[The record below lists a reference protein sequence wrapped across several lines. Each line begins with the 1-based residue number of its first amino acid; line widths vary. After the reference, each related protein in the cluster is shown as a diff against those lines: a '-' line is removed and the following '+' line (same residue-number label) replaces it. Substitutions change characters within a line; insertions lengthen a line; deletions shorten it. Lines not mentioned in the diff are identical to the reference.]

1 MPFSTYTKAELHQLV
16 ADAGQP
22 VVIKTAFIVNGKIDL
37 ESDFGVGVMYD
48 GKNTYAQSMK
58 DDLSNYDI
66 VWTAFR
72 EQQPAP
78 ELNAAS
84 ETSALTL
91 KELNLQLVADAG
103 QPIIVWVVLPG
114 NESEPIEES
123 WGMYDGDFLCTP
135 DYTDGYDIT
144 NFSTEWIAYPQTALT
159 KLREI
164 VLVIIISGIGSR
176 SAYPG
181 LSQLFQNNLRHEP
194 CSWSCAGSAENDLSP
209 C

>member
-22 VVIKTAFIVNGKIDL
+22 VVIKTAFIVNGKSDL
-37 ESDFGVGVMYD
+37 ESDFEWVMYD
-48 GKNTYAQSMK
+48 GKNIYAQSMK

-91 KELNLQLVADAG
+91 KELNQLVADAG

-114 NESEPIEES
+114 KES

-144 NFSTEWIAYPQTALT
+144 NFSTEWIAYRKPPL
-159 KLREI
+159 
-164 VLVIIISGIGSR
+164 
-176 SAYPG
+176 
-181 LSQLFQNNLRHEP
+181 QN
-194 CSWSCAGSAENDLSP
+194 
-209 C
+209 

>member
-16 ADAGQP
+16 ADAGHP
-22 VVIKTAFIVNGKIDL
+22 VVIKTAFIINGKIDL
-37 ESDFGVGVMYD
+37 ESDFEWVMYD
-48 GKNTYAQSMK
+48 GNYIYAQSMK

-66 VWTAFR
+66 VWTASR

-91 KELNLQLVADAG
+91 KELNQLVADAG

-144 NFSTEWIAYPQTALT
+144 NFSTEWIAYRKPPL
-159 KLREI
+159 
-164 VLVIIISGIGSR
+164 
-176 SAYPG
+176 
-181 LSQLFQNNLRHEP
+181 QN
-194 CSWSCAGSAENDLSP
+194 
-209 C
+209 

>member
-16 ADAGQP
+16 ADAGHP
-22 VVIKTAFIVNGKIDL
+22 VVIKTAFIINGKIDL
-37 ESDFGVGVMYD
+37 ESDFEWGMYD
-48 GKNTYAQSMK
+48 GNYIYAQSMK

-91 KELNLQLVADAG
+91 KELNQLVADAG

-114 NESEPIEES
+114 NESEPTEES
-123 WGMYDGDFLCTP
+123 WGMYDGDFCVRQ
-135 DYTDGYDIT
+135 IT
-144 NFSTEWIAYPQTALT
+144 QTVMILLISARNG
-159 KLREI
+159 LRTANRHYKIEGK
-164 VLVIIISGIGSR
+164 VLI
-176 SAYPG
+176 P

>member
-16 ADAGQP
+16 ADAGHP
-22 VVIKTAFIVNGKIDL
+22 VVIKTAFIINGKIDL
-37 ESDFGVGVMYD
+37 ESDFEWVMYD
-48 GKNTYAQSMK
+48 GNYIYAQSMK

-84 ETSALTL
+84 EASALTL
-91 KELNLQLVADAG
+91 KELNQLVADAG

-114 NESEPIEES
+114 NESEPTEES
-123 WGMYDGDFLCTP
+123 WGMYNGDFLCTP

-144 NFSTEWIAYPQTALT
+144 NFSTEWIAYRKPPL
-159 KLREI
+159 
-164 VLVIIISGIGSR
+164 
-176 SAYPG
+176 
-181 LSQLFQNNLRHEP
+181 QN
-194 CSWSCAGSAENDLSP
+194 
-209 C
+209 

>member
-16 ADAGQP
+16 ADAGHP
-22 VVIKTAFIVNGKIDL
+22 VVIKTAFIINGKIDL
-37 ESDFGVGVMYD
+37 ESDFEWRMYD
-48 GKNTYAQSMK
+48 GNYIYAQSMK

-91 KELNLQLVADAG
+91 KELNQLLMQDNRLSYGLFCPVMKASRQKKAG
-103 QPIIVWVVLPG
+103 ECTTEIFCVRQITQTIMILLISARNGLRTANRHYKIEGKVLIP
-114 NESEPIEES
+114 
-123 WGMYDGDFLCTP
+123 
-135 DYTDGYDIT
+135 
-144 NFSTEWIAYPQTALT
+144 
-159 KLREI
+159 
-164 VLVIIISGIGSR
+164 
-176 SAYPG
+176 